1 MGSLAEMMCEYVDKH
16 SLHDLEGIKKTA
28 IEGVWFYRSSKGN
41 SRQPFVYQS
50 GIIVLGQGYKNI
62 HVGSTPVQ
70 YGPDDYLVVGVPMPL
85 ECEAFSTN
93 DEPLLGISI
102 DISPVLLHKLV
113 KKLEA
118 QQFKNTCPD
127 SSLCGLKSVSMS
139 DGMLDAC
146 KRLVKALCN
155 DLDVA
160 MLGDLLLEEIVYRTL
175 ISKEGYVL
183 YDLAYQEG
191 SYARVAKALTRVHQ
205 EYHEQLNVQMLAEDA
220 NMSVSAFHQAFRNVT
235 LESPLQYIKKV
246 RLNKA
251 RELIQLEGRR
261 VNDAARLVGYSSPS
275 QFSREYKRHFN
286 ETPRT
291 TKA

>member
-1 MGSLAEMMCEYVDKH
+1 MNTLAETMQRYVEKH
-16 SLHDLEGIKKTA
+16 DLHNLEGIKQTA

-41 SRQPFVYQS
+41 NRQPFVYQS
-50 GIIVLGQGYKNI
+50 GIIVLGQGHKNI
-62 HVGSTPVQ
+62 HIGQTPVQ

-85 ECEAFSTN
+85 ECEAFATN
-93 DEPLLGISI
+93 NEPLLGISI
-102 DISPVLLHKLV
+102 DITPTLLHKLV

-118 QQFKNTCPD
+118 QKFSNICEASKR
-127 SSLCGLKSVSMS
+127 CGLKSVRMNEA
-139 DGMLDAC
+139 MLDAC
-146 KRLVKALCN
+146 KRLMKALCN

-160 MLGDLLLEEIVYRTL
+160 ILGESLLEEIVYRTL
-175 ISKEGYVL
+175 VSKEGHVL
-183 YDLAYQEG
+183 FELAHQEG
-191 SYARVAKALTRVHQ
+191 SYARVAKALNRVHA
-205 EYHEQLNVQMLAEDA
+205 EYHEQLNVQTLAEEA
-220 NMSVSAFHQAFRNVT
+220 NMSVSAFHQAFRSVT

-251 RELIQLEGRR
+251 RDLIQLEGKR

-286 ETPRT
+286 ETPRS